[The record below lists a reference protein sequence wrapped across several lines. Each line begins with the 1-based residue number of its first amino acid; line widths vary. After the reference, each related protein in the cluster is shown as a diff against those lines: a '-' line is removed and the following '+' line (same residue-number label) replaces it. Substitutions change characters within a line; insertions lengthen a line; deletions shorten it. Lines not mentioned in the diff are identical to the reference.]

1 MRLLSRTGRV
11 RAGDETVLP
20 SQRVAHLLAGD
31 RPRPAAQPA
40 PTSAP
45 ASANLGPYPGR
56 LGWSGPYAGRAASE
70 ARPEVFRA
78 DTSQVAG
85 LYPFLHA
92 GSLPPIG
99 AYIGWNVLTMRA
111 FSAHPSVWV
120 GAGLVTNPNVM
131 ITGIPGSGKSAHI
144 KALAL
149 RLMAFGTRTLIAG
162 DVKGEYAGLC
172 RHLGHEP
179 LLLGPGMP
187 GRLNPL
193 DAGPLGQGL
202 DQISD
207 RHVLATRLTEIH
219 RRRLSLLKALLELQL
234 RRTLLA
240 EEEEAVSAA
249 IREVTGELAGSSRL
263 APPTLPAVHA
273 ALMDPTP
280 AMAHELRVRDQD
292 VQTTRELTRSIRAA
306 LGAMVTGHL
315 GGLFDDE
322 TSSALDFEAP
332 IQCVDISRMQSYGDD
347 IVSMILTCVSS
358 WAQAAI
364 DTPGPPRLV
373 VRDEL
378 WRQMRSGGASQVRK
392 IDSDLRLSRADG
404 TIQVLAT
411 HRLADF
417 ESVGAADSEAV
428 AIAKDMISSCDT
440 RVQLAQDTRPLAAI
454 RDAVGL
460 TDAECE
466 LISSWG
472 KAHVGRALWR
482 VGKAGSHPVQL
493 HLSALEQELFHTD
506 ERMTV

>member
-1 MRLLSRTGRV
+1 MALFTRTGRE
-11 RAGDETVLP
+11 ETSVP
-20 SQRVAHLLAGD
+20 SQEVHELLG
-31 RPRPAAQPA
+31 RPRTAPPADPA
-40 PTSAP
+40 PAKKTSGM
-45 ASANLGPYPGR
+45 GPVPSR
-56 LGWSGPYAGRAASE
+56 LGHNAPFAGRAANE
-70 ARPEVFRA
+70 PTPEVHRA

-85 LYPFLHA
+85 LYPYLHA
-92 GSLPPIG
+92 DTLPPVG
-99 AYIGWNVLTMRA
+99 AYIGYNVLTMRA

-120 GAGLVTNPNVM
+120 GSGLVTNPNVLL
-131 ITGIPGSGKSAHI
+131 TGIPGSGKSAHI
-144 KALAL
+144 KALCL
-149 RLMAFGTRTLIAG
+149 RLMAFGTRALIAG
-162 DVKGEYAGLC
+162 DVKGEYASLC
-172 RHLGHEP
+172 RHLGYEP

-193 DAGPLGQGL
+193 DAGPLGEDL
-202 DQISD
+202 DRISD
-207 RHVLATRLTEIH
+207 RHVLATRRTEIH
-219 RRRLSLLKALLELQL
+219 RRRMSLLKALLELQL
-234 RRTLLA
+234 HRPLLA

-249 IREVTGELAGSSRL
+249 VREVTGELARRDTL
-263 APPTLPAVHA
+263 AAPTLPTVHA
-273 ALMDPTP
+273 ALMDPS
-280 AMAHELRVRDQD
+280 ADMAYELRVRDKD
-292 VQTTRELTRSIRAA
+292 IQTTRELTRSIRAA
-306 LGAMVTGHL
+306 LGAMVNGHL
-315 GGLFDDE
+315 GGLFDAE
-322 TSSALDFEAP
+322 TSSQLDFSAP
-332 IQCVDISRMQSYGDD
+332 IQCVDISRMKDYGDD

-428 AIAKDMISSCDT
+428 AIAKDMISSCET
-440 RVQLAQDTRPLAAI
+440 RIQLAQDTRPLAAL

-460 TDAECE
+460 TDAECDM
-466 LISSWG
+466 ISSWG
-472 KAHVGRALWR
+472 KAHVGRALWQ

-493 HLSALEQELFHTD
+493 HLTPLEEELYHTD

>member
-1 MRLLSRTGRV
+1 MAFGIRKTTRS
-11 RAGDETVLP
+11 DSDLP
-20 SQRVAHLLAGD
+20 SQRLEQILAAGRT
-31 RPRPAAQPA
+31 RP
-40 PTSAP
+40 TAP
-45 ASANLGPYPGR
+45 AGPAKPVPEPLGPLPPR
-56 LGWSGPYAGRAASE
+56 LGWAGQHAGRAANE
-70 ARPEVFRA
+70 ARPEVYRS
-78 DTSQVAG
+78 DTSQMAG

-92 GSLPPIG
+92 SSLPPIG
-99 AYIGWNVLTMRA
+99 AYIGWNVLTMRT
-111 FSAHPSVWV
+111 FSAHPSAWV
-120 GAGLVTNPNVM
+120 KEGLVTNPNVM

-149 RLMAFGTRTLIAG
+149 RLMAFGVRTLIAG
-162 DVKGEYAGLC
+162 DVKGEYGDLC

-179 LLLGPGMP
+179 LLLGPGMG

-193 DAGPLGQGL
+193 DAGPLGEGL
-202 DQISD
+202 HAITD
-207 RHVLATRLTEIH
+207 RHILATRLTEIH

-234 RRTLLA
+234 KRTLLA
-240 EEEEAVSAA
+240 EEEEAVSVA
-249 IREVTGELAGSSRL
+249 IKEVTGELAGGSTRL
-263 APPTLPAVHA
+263 TPPTLPAVHA
-273 ALMDPTP
+273 ALKDPT
-280 AMAHELRVRDQD
+280 AEMAHELRVRNSDI
-292 VQTTRELTRSIRAA
+292 QTTRELTRSIRAA

-322 TSSALDFEAP
+322 TSSALDFSAP
-332 IQCVDISRMQSYGDD
+332 IQCVDISRMKSYGDD

-358 WAQAAI
+358 WAQSAI

-417 ESVGAADSEAV
+417 ESVGSADSEAV
-428 AIAKDMISSCDT
+428 AIAKDMISSCET
-440 RVQLAQDTRPLAAI
+440 RIQLAQDTRPLAAI

-472 KAHVGRALWR
+472 KAHVGRALWK
-482 VGKAGSHPVQL
+482 VGKAGSHAVQL
-493 HLSALEQELFHTD
+493 HLTDLERQLFHTD

>member
-1 MRLLSRTGRV
+1 MG
-11 RAGDETVLP
+11 LP
-20 SQRVAHLLAGD
+20 SRRRTEDTALPEQRLDSVLAAGRD
-31 RPRPAAQPA
+31 RPAAVPA
-40 PTSAP
+40 PAP
-45 ASANLGPYPGR
+45 ASRQEDKLGPFPGR
-56 LGWSGPYAGRAASE
+56 RGWNAADAGRAASE
-70 ARPEVFRA
+70 VNPEVYRA
-78 DTSQVAG
+78 DTAQVAG

-92 GSLPPIG
+92 ASLPAVG
-99 AYIGWNVLTMRA
+99 AYIGWNVLTMQA

-120 GAGLVTNPNVM
+120 GEGLVSNPNVLL
-131 ITGIPGSGKSAHI
+131 TGIPGSGKSAHI

-149 RLMAFGTRTLIAG
+149 RLMAFGVRTLIAG
-162 DVKGEYAGLC
+162 DVKGEYARLC
-172 RHLGHEP
+172 RHLGYEP
-179 LLLGPGMP
+179 LLLGPGMG

-202 DQISD
+202 EQITD
-207 RHVLATRLTEIH
+207 RHEYQTRLTEIH
-219 RRRLSLLKALLELQL
+219 RRRLSLLKALLELQMG
-234 RRTLLA
+234 RTLLA

-249 IREVTGELAGSSRL
+249 IRQVTGQLTGSTRL
-263 APPTLPAVHA
+263 AAPTLPTVHA
-273 ALMDPTP
+273 MLMDPTRE
-280 AMAHELRVRDQD
+280 MAHELRVRDED

-306 LGAMVTGHL
+306 LGQMVQGHL

-322 TSSALDFEAP
+322 TSSALDFGAP
-332 IQCVDISRMQSYGDD
+332 IQCVDISRMRNYGDD
-347 IVSMILTCVSS
+347 IVAMILTCVSS

-378 WRQMRSGGASQVRK
+378 WRQMRSSSGASQVRK

-404 TIQVLAT
+404 TIQILAT

-428 AIAKDMISSCDT
+428 AIAKDMISSCET
-440 RVQLAQDTRPLAAI
+440 RIQLAQDTRPLAAI

-460 TDAECE
+460 SDAECE

-493 HLSALEQELFHTD
+493 HLSALEQQLFHTD

>member
-1 MRLLSRTGRV
+1 MRLRSGRRGEDTAV
-11 RAGDETVLP
+11 PTQSMGSVLEHGGRARP
-20 SQRVAHLLAGD
+20 SPDAAA
-31 RPRPAAQPA
+31 PAARDDR
-40 PTSAP
+40 
-45 ASANLGPYPGR
+45 LGPLPGR
-56 LGWSGPYAGRAASE
+56 LGWSAPYAGRAANE
-70 ARPEVFRA
+70 ARPEVHRA
-78 DTSQVAG
+78 DTGQVAG
-85 LYPFLHA
+85 LYPFLHS
-92 GSLPPIG
+92 GTLPPVG
-99 AYIGWNVLTMRA
+99 AYIGYNVLTLQA

-120 GAGLVTNPNVM
+120 GEGLVTNPNVM

-149 RLMAFGTRTLIAG
+149 RLMAFGVRTLIAG
-162 DVKGEYAGLC
+162 DVKGEYASLA
-172 RHLGHEP
+172 RHLGYEP
-179 LLLGPGMP
+179 LLLGPGMG

-202 DQISD
+202 EDITD
-207 RHVLATRLTEIH
+207 RHEYGTRLTEIH

-249 IREVTGELAGSSRL
+249 IRQVTGELTRSTRL
-263 APPTLPAVHA
+263 AAPTLPTVHA
-273 ALMDPTP
+273 VLMDPTRE
-280 AMAHELRVRDQD
+280 MAHELRVRDED

-306 LGAMVTGHL
+306 LGAMVNGHL

-322 TSSALDFEAP
+322 TSSSLDFSAP

-404 TIQVLAT
+404 TIQILAT

-428 AIAKDMISSCDT
+428 AIAKDMISSCET
-440 RVQLAQDTRPLAAI
+440 RIQLAQDTRPLQAI

-460 TDAECE
+460 TDAECD

-493 HLSALEQELFHTD
+493 HLSALEQQLFHTD

>member
-1 MRLLSRTGRV
+1 MAFFT
-11 RAGDETVLP
+11 RARNREDTSVP
-20 SQRVAHLLAGD
+20 SQGFAHVLTEG
-31 RPRPAAQPA
+31 RPR
-40 PTSAP
+40 SAP
-45 ASANLGPYPGR
+45 APAPAPEQKKRAGIGPVPHR
-56 LGWSGPYAGRAASE
+56 LGHNAPFAGRAANE
-70 ARPEVFRA
+70 PKPEVHRA

-85 LYPFLHA
+85 LYPFLHPDT
-92 GSLPPIG
+92 LPPVG
-99 AYIGWNVLTMRA
+99 AYIGYNVLTMRA

-120 GAGLVTNPNVM
+120 SEGLVTNPNVM

-144 KALAL
+144 KSLCL

-162 DVKGEYAGLC
+162 DVKGEYAPLC
-172 RHLGHEP
+172 RHLGYEP

-193 DAGPLGQGL
+193 DAGPLGEGL
-202 DQISD
+202 DDITD

-219 RRRLSLLKALLELQL
+219 RRRMSLIKALLELQL
-234 RRTLLA
+234 RRPLLA

-249 IREVTGELAGSSRL
+249 IREVTGELARRDTL
-263 APPTLPAVHA
+263 TAPTLPTVHA
-273 ALMDPTP
+273 ALMDPTED
-280 AMAHELRVRDQD
+280 MAYELRVRDRDIQA
-292 VQTTRELTRSIRAA
+292 TRELTRSIRAA
-306 LGAMVTGHL
+306 LGQMVNGHL
-315 GGLFDDE
+315 GGLFDAN
-322 TSSALDFEAP
+322 TSSELDFTAP
-332 IQCVDISRMQSYGDD
+332 IQCVDISRMKDYGDD

-428 AIAKDMISSCDT
+428 AIAKDMISSCET
-440 RVQLAQDTRPLAAI
+440 RIQLAQDTRPLQQI

-460 TDAECE
+460 TDAECDM
-466 LISSWG
+466 ISSWG
-472 KAHVGRALWR
+472 KAHVGRALWK
-482 VGKAGSHPVQL
+482 VGKTGSHPVQL
-493 HLSALEQELFHTD
+493 HLTPLEEQLYHTD

>member
-1 MRLLSRTGRV
+1 MALPFLRSRDRDDDTS
-11 RAGDETVLP
+11 LP
-20 SQRVAHLLAGD
+20 SQRFEHLLGD
-31 RPRPAAQPA
+31 GRPRPAPA
-40 PTSAP
+40 PKSKKMAREGIGFVP
-45 ASANLGPYPGR
+45 PRRGVNAA
-56 LGWSGPYAGRAASE
+56 YAGRAANE
-70 ARPEVFRA
+70 ANPEVHRA
-78 DTSQVAG
+78 DTSQVSG

-92 GSLPPIG
+92 SSLPPVG
-99 AYIGWNVLTMRA
+99 AYIGWNVLSMRA

-120 GAGLVTNPNVM
+120 AEGLVTNPNVM

-149 RLMAFGTRTLIAG
+149 RLMAFGTHTLIAG
-162 DVKGEYAGLC
+162 DVKGEYGDLC
-172 RHLGHEP
+172 RYLGYEP
-179 LLLGPGMP
+179 LLLGPGMK

-202 DQISD
+202 DKVTD
-207 RHVLATRLTEIH
+207 RGELMTRLTEIH

-249 IREVTGELAGSSRL
+249 IREVTGELAGKTRL
-263 APPTLPAVHA
+263 TPPTLPAVHA
-273 ALMDPTP
+273 ALKDPTK
-280 AMAHELRVRDQD
+280 AMAYELRVRDED
-292 VQTTRELTRSIRAA
+292 IQTTRELTRSIRAA
-306 LGAMVTGHL
+306 LGAMVNGHL
-315 GGLFDDE
+315 GGLFDAE
-322 TSSALDFEAP
+322 TSSELDFSAP
-332 IQCVDISRMQSYGDD
+332 IQCVDISRMKSYGDD

-378 WRQMRSGGASQVRK
+378 WRAMRSGGSSMVRK

-411 HRLADF
+411 HRLTDF

-428 AIAKDMISSCDT
+428 AIAKDMISSCET
-440 RVQLAQDTRPLAAI
+440 RIQLAQDSRPLQAI
-454 RDAVGL
+454 QEAVGL
-460 TDAECE
+460 TDAEYE

-472 KAHVGRALWR
+472 KAHAGRALWK

-493 HLSALEQELFHTD
+493 HLTALEKKLFHTD
-506 ERMTV
+506 ERMTA

>member
-1 MRLLSRTGRV
+1 MGLLSRR
-11 RAGDETVLP
+11 RGDDTMLP
-20 SQRVAHLLAGD
+20 SQRLDSVLASGRD
-31 RPRPAAQPA
+31 RPAVPA
-40 PTSAP
+40 PTP
-45 ASANLGPYPGR
+45 AEPREKLGPFPGR
-56 LGWSGPYAGRAASE
+56 LGWSGPNAGRAASE
-70 ARPEVFRA
+70 ARPEVYRA

-85 LYPFLHA
+85 LYPFLHSS
-92 GSLPPIG
+92 SLPAVG
-99 AYIGWNVLTMRA
+99 AYIGWNVLTMKS

-120 GAGLVTNPNVM
+120 GEGLVTNPNVM

-149 RLMAFGTRTLIAG
+149 RLMAFGVRVLIAG

-172 RHLGHEP
+172 RHLGYEP

-193 DAGPLGQGL
+193 DAGPLGEGL
-202 DQISD
+202 DGIRD
-207 RHVLATRLTEIH
+207 RHLLVTRLTEIH

-249 IREVTGELAGSSRL
+249 IRQVTGELAGNAKL

-273 ALMDPTP
+273 ALMDPTTQ
-280 AMAHELRVRDQD
+280 MAHELRVRDD
-292 VQTTRELTRSIRAA
+292 DIQTTRELTRSIRAA
-306 LGAMVTGHL
+306 LGAMVNGHL

-322 TSSALDFEAP
+322 TSSELDFAAP
-332 IQCVDISRMQSYGDD
+332 VQCVDISRMQSYGDD

-378 WRQMRSGGASQVRK
+378 WRQMRSGGASMVRK

-404 TIQVLAT
+404 TIQMLAT

-428 AIAKDMISSCDT
+428 AIAKDMISSCET
-440 RVQLAQDTRPLAAI
+440 RIQLAQDTRPLAAI

-460 TDAECE
+460 TDAECD

-472 KAHVGRALWR
+472 KAHVGRALWK

-493 HLSALEQELFHTD
+493 HLTALEKELFHTD